1 MLLLALTTYR
11 WVTLVMNVIE
21 TVTILVVAYI
31 VVGHVCR
38 QSNGIDE
45 VLRRLKEKDRGD
57 L

>member
-11 WVTLVMNVIE
+11 WASLVMNVIE

-38 QSNGIDE
+38 QSNGINE